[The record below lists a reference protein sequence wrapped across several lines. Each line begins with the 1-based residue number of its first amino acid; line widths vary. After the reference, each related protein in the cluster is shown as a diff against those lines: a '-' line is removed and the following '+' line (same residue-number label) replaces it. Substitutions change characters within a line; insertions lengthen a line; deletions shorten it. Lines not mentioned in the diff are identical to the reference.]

1 MKKLLT
7 FLMLLTASLPLWAY
21 EFEHE
26 GFYYD
31 WLSETEVK
39 LTYGD
44 EPFIEHFNYSG
55 YVTVPATIVY
65 KDVTYNVTTIG
76 KYAFANCP
84 NLTVLD
90 IPENIQVLEN
100 NYLEGNTQDLVI
112 IMRSTN
118 PPAWA
123 DPYEGFYKGAWTLK
137 IPMEAYD
144 LYEQQGW
151 MQDWKVIDINEEIHI
166 PTKFEK
172 DGFYYKTTSDTKVEL
187 VPGET
192 EAYNQ
197 SEITIPATVEH
208 KGVTYTVTAIG
219 DYAFYGHTNLESA
232 IIPASVT
239 RMGEYAFA
247 DCWPLS
253 NITVLAQTP
262 PTIGENTFS
271 FWDATIY
278 VPYGCVETY
287 RNAEHWSNFYNYE
300 ESAAPGSG
308 IEFEKDG
315 FYYKTL
321 SYTEVMVTYGGNYSG
336 YVTVPKTVEYEGVT
350 YNVSG
355 IDYEAFGY
363 CPDLTTLDIHENIK
377 YIKNDYLRGNEQVL
391 TIVMRSLNP
400 PMHADPYGGFYKGA
414 WTLTIP
420 YEAHSLYQERGWVG
434 EYKLTYLDG
443 FEPFNFEVDGI
454 RYETISNSKVRV
466 ISNTTPYS
474 GNVVVPSEVE
484 YDGKTYNVT
493 AISDD
498 AFLESTELTSVTL
511 PEGIA
516 TIGKNAFAY
525 CSGLSEITI
534 PSTVTYI
541 GDYAFNACVNLHT
554 VNVLATTPPQIE
566 AGTFSA
572 SVMIVVPQGC
582 ESVYKNAAHWSNLF
596 ASASVGQRIEMNGI
610 VYLILSETEV
620 AMTHK
625 TENIDESYYEYTG
638 ARNIPGTILYK
649 GNTYNVVA
657 IDSYAFYKA
666 GYCGAVD
673 VPASV
678 TTIGSNAFTGHNHI
692 QFVIIRS
699 TTPPQVESDSFE
711 NGCIIYVPDGCVDTY
726 ANDKNWK
733 RWKNYI
739 KEIPIIDNGIWY
751 EPISDNEVAVI
762 SNYQAWA
769 SWGDVCSDYAGD
781 ITIPE
786 TVVHNDVTYQVT
798 TIGTYAF
805 GFCERLNS
813 VTLPA
818 TITNIKNRAF
828 AIYYAMDGNLALDTL
843 TVLATT
849 PPQVTEDSFN
859 AYDHTV
865 LWVLND
871 SYRQA
876 EYWKNF
882 DKIIVNGSGVRFE
895 DNGIAYE
902 SIATDKVAVVAKEN
916 GKYSGDI
923 VIPSTVTYE
932 GVTYK
937 VTEIASEAFSECY
950 EVEHVH
956 IENGVE
962 IIGGMAFWNCQ
973 GLHHIDLPS
982 TLKEI
987 DYHAFEYCVGLT
999 EMIIPEGVTTIAWRV
1014 FNYCTSINTLVLPST
1029 LLSIGEGAFAEN
1041 WALSRIECDATTP
1054 PQLAGYTFYDPVVLY
1069 VPEGCVDAYRNAE
1082 YWSNIS
1088 NIKEFPFEVDGLY
1101 YEIISDNTAAVRP
1114 NRQGTYSG
1122 EINIPATIVHNGATY
1137 QVTTIGK
1144 GAFAHC
1150 DEITEFV
1157 IPPHITIIE
1166 DEAFM
1171 GCKGITSITIPASVM
1186 FIGNNAF
1193 NESGLTSVVIEDSDE
1208 PLSLSDLCDGSPLY
1222 ELYLGRNLI
1231 YDAYSIMTPFP
1242 ESLTNVTIG
1251 DKVTSLSVGLFSGC
1265 WLQTIKLGKNVTE
1278 IGDFAFQYCSSL
1290 QTIEWNDKVNLIG
1303 AYAFYQCNKLEKIE
1317 LPAGIQAI
1325 NYATFSGCYNLKSVV
1340 IPAGVNYIAEYAFEG
1355 CNNLS
1360 SIEVKATTPPTLQNK
1375 NIFTDATYHS
1385 CQLMVEYGCLDAYK
1399 DALYWNDFRHIVE
1412 RSSDDYF
1419 TIDNVSASR
1428 GSCVTI
1434 PVELVNKNVIS
1445 SFQAD
1450 LYLPAG
1456 IELMKK
1462 NGEYQLELSS
1472 RATTS
1477 HIITA
1482 AEQSDGAIRILCY
1495 SSQVEPLAGN
1505 DGDLFSMAIEVAS
1518 NFNGDSY
1525 IQMKNIKL
1533 ISPDNTE
1540 YSASELNI
1548 ELLLTAGS
1556 KGDANSDGIVDI
1568 ADINTVA
1575 GYIISP
1581 AGRQINLTQADVS
1594 EDGDVNV
1601 IDLVGVSNITL
1612 GEMAPQ
1618 AAKAKQNAESETIEL
1633 AIGNFNMSA
1642 GSSYE
1647 VAVMLDNSMELTAF
1661 QLDIVLPEGLS
1672 IQKTNGV
1679 YDIALTSRKAN
1690 HIIQSADMIGNS
1702 MRVLAYSASSKSFTD
1717 NNGELFTFTVVA
1729 DNGFKCGDIA
1739 VKNIVFSQKNMTA
1752 HKLPNEYIAINGG
1765 NSVDATEADN
1775 YTVSTT
1781 NGHIC
1786 IKGAELDSAV
1796 YIYSVNG
1803 LLVHSTTVANVS
1815 TIDLHHGVY
1824 IVRVN
1829 NSVSKVIL

>member
-1 MKKLLT
+1 MKKLLA

-31 WLSETEVK
+31 RLSETEVK

-76 KYAFANCP
+76 KCAFANCP

-90 IPENIQVLEN
+90 IHENIQVLEN
-100 NYLEGNTQDLVI
+100 NYLEGNTQDLII

-123 DPYEGFYKGAWTLK
+123 DPYEYFYKGAWTLK
-137 IPMEAYD
+137 IPMEAYN
-144 LYEQQGW
+144 LYKQQGW

-166 PTKFEK
+166 STKFEK
-172 DGFYYKTTSDTKVEL
+172 DGFYYKTTSDTEVEL
-187 VPGET
+187 IRGET
-192 EAYNQ
+192 EAYFQ
-197 SEITIPATVEH
+197 SEITIPATVDHE
-208 KGVTYTVTAIG
+208 GVTYTVTAIG
-219 DYAFYGHTNLESA
+219 DNAFYGRGLSSVT
-232 IIPASVT
+232 IPESVT
-239 RMGEYAFA
+239 RIGEYAFGE
-247 DCWPLS
+247 CWNLS

-262 PTIGENTFS
+262 PTIHDNTFS
-271 FWDATIY
+271 NWDATIY

-363 CPDLTTLDIHENIK
+363 SPDLTTLDIHENIK
-377 YIKNDYLRGNEQVL
+377 YIKNDYLRGNDQVL

-474 GNVVVPSEVE
+474 GNVVVPSVVE

-493 AISDD
+493 AIGDD
-498 AFLESTELTSVTL
+498 AFMGSTELTSVTL

-516 TIGKNAFAY
+516 TIGNNAFAY

-534 PSTVTYI
+534 PTTVTYI
-541 GDYAFNACVNLHT
+541 GNYAFNACVNLHT

-582 ESVYKNAAHWSNLF
+582 ESVYKNAAHWINLF

-699 TTPPQVESDSFE
+699 TTPPQVESDSFK

-751 EPISDNEVAVI
+751 EPISDNEVTVI

-871 SYRQA
+871 SYRRA

-882 DKIIVNGSGVRFE
+882 NKIIVNGSGVRFE

-902 SIATDKVAVVAKEN
+902 TLSTDKVAVVAKEN
-916 GKYSGDI
+916 GKYSGNI
-923 VIPSTVTYE
+923 EIPSTVTYE
-932 GVTYK
+932 GVTYN
-937 VTEIASEAFSECY
+937 VTEIASEAFAECY
-950 EVEHVH
+950 EVEHIH

-962 IIGGMAFWNCQ
+962 IIGGRAFWNCQ

-987 DYHAFEYCVGLT
+987 GYHAFEYCVGLT

-1029 LLSIGEGAFAEN
+1029 LLSIGEEAFAEN

-1082 YWSNIS
+1082 YWGNITD
-1088 NIKEFPFEVDGLY
+1088 IREFPFEVDGLY
-1101 YEIISDNTAAVRP
+1101 YEVISDNTAAVRP
-1114 NRQGTYSG
+1114 NRKGTYSG

-1231 YDAYSIMTPFP
+1231 YDAYSIMTPFS

-1482 AEQSDGAIRILCY
+1482 AEQSDGAIRIVCY

-1618 AAKAKQNAESETIEL
+1618 AAKAKQNTESETIEL

-1702 MRVLAYSASSKSFTD
+1702 MRVLAYSASSKSFAD

>member
-1 MKKLLT
+1 M
-7 FLMLLTASLPLWAY
+7 
-21 EFEHE
+21 
-26 GFYYD
+26 
-31 WLSETEVK
+31 
-39 LTYGD
+39 
-44 EPFIEHFNYSG
+44 
-55 YVTVPATIVY
+55 
-65 KDVTYNVTTIG
+65 
-76 KYAFANCP
+76 
-84 NLTVLD
+84 
-90 IPENIQVLEN
+90 
-100 NYLEGNTQDLVI
+100 
-112 IMRSTN
+112 
-118 PPAWA
+118 
-123 DPYEGFYKGAWTLK
+123 
-137 IPMEAYD
+137 
-144 LYEQQGW
+144 
-151 MQDWKVIDINEEIHI
+151 
-166 PTKFEK
+166 
-172 DGFYYKTTSDTKVEL
+172 
-187 VPGET
+187 
-192 EAYNQ
+192 
-197 SEITIPATVEH
+197 
-208 KGVTYTVTAIG
+208 
-219 DYAFYGHTNLESA
+219 
-232 IIPASVT
+232 
-239 RMGEYAFA
+239 
-247 DCWPLS
+247 
-253 NITVLAQTP
+253 
-262 PTIGENTFS
+262 
-271 FWDATIY
+271 
-278 VPYGCVETY
+278 
-287 RNAEHWSNFYNYE
+287 
-300 ESAAPGSG
+300 
-308 IEFEKDG
+308 
-315 FYYKTL
+315 
-321 SYTEVMVTYGGNYSG
+321 
-336 YVTVPKTVEYEGVT
+336 
-350 YNVSG
+350 
-355 IDYEAFGY
+355 
-363 CPDLTTLDIHENIK
+363 
-377 YIKNDYLRGNEQVL
+377 
-391 TIVMRSLNP
+391 
-400 PMHADPYGGFYKGA
+400 
-414 WTLTIP
+414 
-420 YEAHSLYQERGWVG
+420 
-434 EYKLTYLDG
+434 
-443 FEPFNFEVDGI
+443 
-454 RYETISNSKVRV
+454 
-466 ISNTTPYS
+466 
-474 GNVVVPSEVE
+474 
-484 YDGKTYNVT
+484 
-493 AISDD
+493 
-498 AFLESTELTSVTL
+498 
-511 PEGIA
+511 
-516 TIGKNAFAY
+516 
-525 CSGLSEITI
+525 
-534 PSTVTYI
+534 
-541 GDYAFNACVNLHT
+541 
-554 VNVLATTPPQIE
+554 
-566 AGTFSA
+566 
-572 SVMIVVPQGC
+572 
-582 ESVYKNAAHWSNLF
+582 
-596 ASASVGQRIEMNGI
+596 
-610 VYLILSETEV
+610 
-620 AMTHK
+620 
-625 TENIDESYYEYTG
+625 
-638 ARNIPGTILYK
+638 
-649 GNTYNVVA
+649 
-657 IDSYAFYKA
+657 
-666 GYCGAVD
+666 
-673 VPASV
+673 
-678 TTIGSNAFTGHNHI
+678 
-692 QFVIIRS
+692 
-699 TTPPQVESDSFE
+699 
-711 NGCIIYVPDGCVDTY
+711 
-726 ANDKNWK
+726 
-733 RWKNYI
+733 
-739 KEIPIIDNGIWY
+739 
-751 EPISDNEVAVI
+751 
-762 SNYQAWA
+762 
-769 SWGDVCSDYAGD
+769 
-781 ITIPE
+781 
-786 TVVHNDVTYQVT
+786 
-798 TIGTYAF
+798 
-805 GFCERLNS
+805 
-813 VTLPA
+813 
-818 TITNIKNRAF
+818 
-828 AIYYAMDGNLALDTL
+828 
-843 TVLATT
+843 
-849 PPQVTEDSFN
+849 
-859 AYDHTV
+859 
-865 LWVLND
+865 
-871 SYRQA
+871 
-876 EYWKNF
+876 
-882 DKIIVNGSGVRFE
+882 
-895 DNGIAYE
+895 
-902 SIATDKVAVVAKEN
+902 
-916 GKYSGDI
+916 
-923 VIPSTVTYE
+923 
-932 GVTYK
+932 
-937 VTEIASEAFSECY
+937 
-950 EVEHVH
+950 
-956 IENGVE
+956 
-962 IIGGMAFWNCQ
+962 
-973 GLHHIDLPS
+973 
-982 TLKEI
+982 
-987 DYHAFEYCVGLT
+987 
-999 EMIIPEGVTTIAWRV
+999 
-1014 FNYCTSINTLVLPST
+1014 
-1029 LLSIGEGAFAEN
+1029 
-1041 WALSRIECDATTP
+1041 
-1054 PQLAGYTFYDPVVLY
+1054 
-1069 VPEGCVDAYRNAE
+1069 
-1082 YWSNIS
+1082 
-1088 NIKEFPFEVDGLY
+1088 
-1101 YEIISDNTAAVRP
+1101 
-1114 NRQGTYSG
+1114 
-1122 EINIPATIVHNGATY
+1122 HNGATY

-1231 YDAYSIMTPFP
+1231 YDAYSIMTPFS

-1317 LPAGIQAI
+1317 LPSGIQAI

-1340 IPAGVNYIAEYAFEG
+1340 IPAGVSYISEYAFEG

-1702 MRVLAYSASSKSFTD
+1702 MRVLAYSASSKSFAD

-1786 IKGAELDSAV
+1786 IKGADLDSAV